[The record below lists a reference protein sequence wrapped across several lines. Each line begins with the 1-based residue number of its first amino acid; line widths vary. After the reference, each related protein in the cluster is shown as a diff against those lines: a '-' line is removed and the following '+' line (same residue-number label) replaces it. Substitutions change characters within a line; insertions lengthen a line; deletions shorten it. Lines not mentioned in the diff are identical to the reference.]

1 MTKKKSDDELIGF
14 RDFID
19 GESEKTSRK
28 MPTKRYNDFE
38 LMTFLEQD
46 SKRITKHIETFEEKV
61 YMIKNYP
68 QDIKLTT
75 DLEID
80 VASKKG
86 EVLTYLNRNDSPLVI
101 NLSDLFNRFF
111 NS

>member
-1 MTKKKSDDELIGF
+1 MTKKKSDDDLVGF
-14 RDFID
+14 RDFLD
-19 GESEKTSRK
+19 NEPEPQLGKSNV
-28 MPTKRYNDFE
+28 KRYNDFE

-68 QDIKLTT
+68 QDIKLTSE
-75 DLEID
+75 LEVD
-80 VASKKG
+80 VASKRG
-86 EVLTYLNRNDSPLVI
+86 EVLSYLNRNDSPLVI
-101 NLSDLFNRFF
+101 NLSELFNLYF